1 MQEAM
6 KVIDG
11 IFAVLDGLERPLEV
25 LLITAILI
33 LERRLK
39 QNTAAI
45 SPNVSA
51 PSEPKSN
58 KKARENLQ
66 KELEIEMKEGLALY
80 FSGKSSEEMT
90 EEEKALY
97 DKVVAYFGG

>member
-1 MQEAM
+1 MDQVM
-6 KVIDG
+6 KVIDSIFG
-11 IFAVLDGLERPLEV
+11 ILDGLERPLEV

-58 KKARENLQ
+58 KKAHENRQ
-66 KELEIEMKEGLALY
+66 KELENEMKQGLALY
-80 FSGKSSEEMT
+80 FSGKPPEEMS
-90 EEEKALY
+90 EDEKVLY
-97 DKVVAYFGG
+97 EKVVAYFGG

>member
-1 MQEAM
+1 MDQVM

-11 IFAVLDGLERPLEV
+11 ILASLDNLERPLEV
-25 LLITAILI
+25 LLITAILL

-45 SPNVSA
+45 TPSVPVEQAPKVKTTNV
-51 PSEPKSN
+51 N
-58 KKARENLQ
+58 RQ
-66 KELEIEMKEGLALY
+66 KELQSEMEKGLALY
-80 FSGKSSEEMT
+80 FSGKSPAEMSED
-90 EEEKALY
+90 EKALY